1 MAKQIKQGEDARKAL
16 CAGIDTLANTVK
28 ITLGPKGRNVVLSK
42 KFGAPV
48 ITNDGVTIAKEIEL
62 KDEFENMGA
71 QLVRE
76 VATKTNDAAGDGTTT
91 ATVLAQAMVTEGMKN
106 VTAGANPM
114 DIRRGMSKAVAK
126 AVETIKAHS
135 QKVKDAN
142 DIARVGT
149 ISAGDPEIGRL
160 IAEAMEKVTSDGVI
174 TIEENKT
181 TAETYNEIVEG
192 MQFDRG
198 YLTPYMVTG
207 RAALDAEHRPQRGF
221 TEAEHG
227 LFTQGVHGVGQ
238 AHAGGGLALTSR
250 RGADGRHQ
258 DHLAL
263 LGGLMD
269 EAVVDLGLIAAIRD
283 DIFVRQPQRGGNFGN
298 GLHFGFLCDLDIRLH
313 QRFLL
318 KQKGQLCAAIAQGCP
333 DGRHKV
339 PGISCTVVLHNV
351 PSAGKTVFLYSR

>member
-1 MAKQIKQGEDARKAL
+1 MASARP
-16 CAGIDTLANTVK
+16 TLV
-28 ITLGPKGRNVVLSK
+28 VVLR
-42 KFGAPV
+42 F
-48 ITNDGVTIAKEIEL
+48 
-62 KDEFENMGA
+62 
-71 QLVRE
+71 
-76 VATKTNDAAGDGTTT
+76 
-91 ATVLAQAMVTEGMKN
+91 
-106 VTAGANPM
+106 
-114 DIRRGMSKAVAK
+114 
-126 AVETIKAHS
+126 
-135 QKVKDAN
+135 
-142 DIARVGT
+142 
-149 ISAGDPEIGRL
+149 
-160 IAEAMEKVTSDGVI
+160 
-174 TIEENKT
+174 
-181 TAETYNEIVEG
+181 
-192 MQFDRG
+192 
-198 YLTPYMVTG
+198 
-207 RAALDAEHRPQRGF
+207 
-221 TEAEHG
+221 
-227 LFTQGVHGVGQ
+227 
-238 AHAGGGLALTSR
+238 TSR